1 MVRGYSVYL
10 SLEAGDLVGYAQPL
24 QQPYLDLPETTYAPS
39 FSTEQIHMVLTEE
52 GIQLF
57 EWTNLGEQE
66 DEIAENTKLLSFER
80 DKGRDA
86 QIILPAQWL
95 MAARK
100 PRRWGI
106 GIVTL

>member
-1 MVRGYSVYL
+1 MRR
-10 SLEAGDLVGYAQPL
+10 P
-24 QQPYLDLPETTYAPS
+24 
-39 FSTEQIHMVLTEE
+39 FRTEQIHMVLTEE

-66 DEIAENTKLLSFER
+66 DEIAENTKLLSLMRIKQEMADHLLYR
-80 DKGRDA
+80 
-86 QIILPAQWL
+86 QWL